1 MRTYRTYTYDPTQKS
16 AFAKMAEA
24 FIIPPDRSTPR
35 LPLAEYIET
44 SGLHGMAKNAGA
56 YEKSSLDMHNHYYAK
71 WVFPNGREVTAI
83 SGQLFHCDPERPYEV
98 WLRSVESEPRGWQ
111 TDEDLMKLL
120 IQEMV
125 K

>member
-1 MRTYRTYTYDPTQKS
+1 MNTYNTGHKG

-24 FIIPPDRSTPR
+24 FIIPPDRATPR
-35 LPLAEYIET
+35 LPLAEYIEV
-44 SGLHGMAKNAGA
+44 SGYHKMAEIAGSA
-56 YEKSSLDMHNHYYAK
+56 YEKSSLDMRNHYYAR

-98 WLRSVESEPRGWQ
+98 WLRSTDSEPMGWQ

-120 IQEMV
+120 IQEML

>member
-1 MRTYRTYTYDPTQKS
+1 
-16 AFAKMAEA
+16 MAEA

-35 LPLAEYIET
+35 LPLSEYIEA
-44 SGLHGMAKNAGA
+44 SGYHRIAESAGA
-56 YEKSSLDMHNHYYAK
+56 YEDSTLDMRNHYYAR

-83 SGQLFHCDPERPYEV
+83 SGQLFHCDPEHPYEV
-98 WLRSVESEPRGWQ
+98 WLRSTDSEPRGWQ